1 MMDINEICSKFG
13 EIAGGKHHLENG
25 TCSVTFHRN
34 INVSILGKLT
44 KSAHTIGAS
53 ISFQSLDEKGYSLN
67 LGEFAL
73 IDEEVY
79 PFTKSL
85 QDQGI
90 LVSALHNHWLFIKP
104 NIMYA
109 HFMSVEN
116 PLEFARKVR
125 IAFNHLVR

>member
-1 MMDINEICSKFG
+1 MIIFILRHSVRIRIVDCSPRRVKMNINDLCNKFD

-25 TCSVTFHRN
+25 TCSVTIHRN
-34 INVSILGKLT
+34 INVSILGKPS

-67 LGEFAL
+67 LGEIAL

-85 QDQGI
+85 QD
-90 LVSALHNHWLFIKP
+90 
-104 NIMYA
+104 
-109 HFMSVEN
+109 
-116 PLEFARKVR
+116 
-125 IAFNHLVR
+125 